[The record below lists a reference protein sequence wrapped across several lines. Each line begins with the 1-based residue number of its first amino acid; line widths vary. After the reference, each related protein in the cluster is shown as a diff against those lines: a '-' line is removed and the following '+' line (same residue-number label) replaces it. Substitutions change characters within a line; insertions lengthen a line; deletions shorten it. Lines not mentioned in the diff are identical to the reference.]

1 MQQNLEKISFRQGMQ
16 RIQWTPEFRM
26 EAMWSLQRKNTKD
39 LRYVSIWKF
48 KLNRHRS
55 KKRTSV
61 PPGLHTLSRRRMHR
75 KEEAQKRN
83 IRQKDHVLYL
93 SKGRRIIDL
102 GKKPMKFKGLS
113 QRKTKSKYHK
123 TQKSQI
129 KVIVTEI
136 LKRLRK
142 SKEKGLGICFHIF
155 TKVVYRIAIWEESQN
170 HCSYSRKCGTEVPRR
185 SVCTVKTC
193 TFIPWSNFTA
203 YEAVVFQKQKLGT
216 L

>member
-1 MQQNLEKISFRQGMQ
+1 
-16 RIQWTPEFRM
+16 M
-26 EAMWSLQRKNTKD
+26 EAMWSVQRKNTTD
-39 LRYVSIWKF
+39 HRYVKVWKF

-61 PPGLHTLSRRRMHR
+61 QPRLHTLPWRRMHR
-75 KEEAQKRN
+75 KEEAQKGN

-93 SKGRRIIDL
+93 CKGRRIIDL
-102 GKKPMKFKGLS
+102 GKKPMKCKGLS
-113 QRKTKSKYHK
+113 QRKTKSKYHE

-170 HCSYSRKCGTEVPRR
+170 HCSYSRKCGTKVPRR

-193 TFIPWSNFTA
+193 TFIPWSNFVTCQ
-203 YEAVVFQKQKLGT
+203 AVLQGFKKFCVRCSLLLK
-216 L
+216 